1 MSAQGT
7 TRGERHL
14 DHGAVRDFYNRVY
27 YRGVINRKAPAF
39 HLRRLA
45 RRLEPWSGRRTLD
58 VACGPGSWLQAV
70 AERGALTAGIDIS
83 QVALDVC
90 RSALPEAELHCGSA
104 ERLPF
109 ADQQFD
115 FVSCLGALEHFLDAK
130 TSLQEMIRVAK
141 PDAYFLLLVP
151 NADFLPRRLGLYS
164 GTLQATVKE
173 EARSLLE
180 WQQLFESAG
189 LRVEARWKDL
199 HILSA
204 AWIFRGSSY
213 GWPLRAVQALALPFW
228 PLSWQY
234 QVYYLCGLNK

>member
-1 MSAQGT
+1 MSAQRT
-7 TRGERHL
+7 KTAERHL
-14 DHGAVRDFYNRVY
+14 DRSAVSDFYDGLY
-27 YRGVINRKAPAF
+27 YQDVINRKAPAF

-45 RRLEPWSGRRTLD
+45 RRFEPWTGRRTLD

-70 AERGALTAGIDIS
+70 AARGAIVTGIDIS

-90 RSALPEAELHCGSA
+90 RSALPEAEIYFGPA
-104 ERLPF
+104 EHLPF
-109 ADQQFD
+109 ADRQFD
-115 FVSCLGALEHFLDAK
+115 FISCLGALEHFLDPEG
-130 TSLQEMIRVAK
+130 SLQEMIRVAK

-151 NADFLPRRLGLYS
+151 NADFLPSRLGLYS
-164 GTLQATVKE
+164 GTFQSTVKE

-189 LRVEARWKDL
+189 LRVKARWKDL
-199 HILSA
+199 HVLSA
-204 AWIFRGSSY
+204 AWIFSGRYY

-234 QVYYLCGLNK
+234 QVYYLCVLNK